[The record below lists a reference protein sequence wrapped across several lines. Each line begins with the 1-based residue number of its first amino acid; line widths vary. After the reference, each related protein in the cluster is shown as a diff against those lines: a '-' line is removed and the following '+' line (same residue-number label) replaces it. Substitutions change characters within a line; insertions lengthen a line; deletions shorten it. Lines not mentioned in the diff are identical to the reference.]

1 MSNPIR
7 NQMNNSSNNMMSM
20 FNQFRQNPIQFLI
33 QRHINIPQEYQNN
46 PKEAVQY
53 LMNNGQL
60 SQDNFNKLSQMASNM
75 GVKLN

>member
-7 NQMNNSSNNMMSM
+7 NQMNNSSNNVMGM
-20 FNQFRQNPIQFLI
+20 FNQFRQNPMQFLI
-33 QRHINIPQEYQNN
+33 QRHRNIPQEYQNN